1 MASRK
6 HLVDDLQ
13 QLMATL
19 RVARA
24 ATRPTPWLNVDLSMP
39 QLKALMVLYHRGIVR
54 AGEVARA
61 LGMSPNATTGVL
73 DRLEGEGLARRQ
85 ADPTDRRAV
94 LVGLTEA
101 GTVWITEL
109 LSANARDFAELLDQL
124 SGSDLQALHQGMA
137 ALSRVL
143 ARTEAGK
150 AATAEGARNQ
160 GCHRHGRVGRPDP
173 PPRRRRENEPAKE

>member
-13 QLMATL
+13 RLIATL
-19 RVARA
+19 GVASA

-54 AGEVARA
+54 VGEVARM
-61 LGMSPNATTGVL
+61 LGLSPNATTAVL

-94 LVGLTEA
+94 LVELTEA
-101 GTVWITEL
+101 GSTWIREL

-124 SGSDLQALHQGMA
+124 SLSDLEALHQGMA

-143 ARTEAGK
+143 PSSDAARPLSVEDDRQRSGN
-150 AATAEGARNQ
+150 E
-160 GCHRHGRVGRPDP
+160 
-173 PPRRRRENEPAKE
+173 REKE

>member
-13 QLMATL
+13 RLIATL
-19 RVARA
+19 GVASA

-54 AGEVARA
+54 VGEVARM
-61 LGMSPNATTGVL
+61 LGLSPNATTAVL

-94 LVGLTEA
+94 LVELTEA
-101 GTVWITEL
+101 GTAWIREL
-109 LSANARDFAELLDQL
+109 LSAKSRAFAELLDQL
-124 SGSDLQALHQGMA
+124 SLSDLEALHQGMA

-143 ARTEAGK
+143 PGSDAGR
-150 AATAEGARNQ
+150 ALSVE
-160 GCHRHGRVGRPDP
+160 DD
-173 PPRRRRENEPAKE
+173 RRRRGNEREKE

>member
-13 QLMATL
+13 RLIATL
-19 RVARA
+19 GVASA

-54 AGEVARA
+54 VGEVARM
-61 LGMSPNATTGVL
+61 LGLSPNATTAVL

-94 LVGLTEA
+94 LVELTEA
-101 GTVWITEL
+101 GTAWIREL

-124 SGSDLQALHQGMA
+124 SLSDLEALHQGMA

-143 ARTEAGK
+143 PSSDA
-150 AATAEGARNQ
+150 
-160 GCHRHGRVGRPDP
+160 GRPLSVEDD
-173 PPRRRRENEPAKE
+173 RQRSGNEREKD